1 MITPTTA
8 AITLVVALLVFGPS
22 KLPELAKGAGK
33 ALNEFKKAVNVEP
46 EPATPPADG
55 PRA

>member
-46 EPATPPADG
+46 EPAAPPADG